1 MALEL
6 DVAALS
12 LVNAL
17 ASFTTL
23 DGPFKVML
31 PRNAACVE
39 ALLGLTA
46 VPDCAEN
53 LGSAWLP
60 VLRVASRVA
69 HLRLLTTGH
78 GPTTPTSRPPINQ
91 TKKSIKIKSCEM
103 KNPRGL

>member
-1 MALEL
+1 MFEVAWGPGFSAFSHALERIFHGPRPTALALRGLKISACFACALEL

-46 VPDCAEN
+46 CRTA
-53 LGSAWLP
+53 
-60 VLRVASRVA
+60 
-69 HLRLLTTGH
+69 
-78 GPTTPTSRPPINQ
+78 Q
-91 TKKSIKIKSCEM
+91 KI
-103 KNPRGL
+103 